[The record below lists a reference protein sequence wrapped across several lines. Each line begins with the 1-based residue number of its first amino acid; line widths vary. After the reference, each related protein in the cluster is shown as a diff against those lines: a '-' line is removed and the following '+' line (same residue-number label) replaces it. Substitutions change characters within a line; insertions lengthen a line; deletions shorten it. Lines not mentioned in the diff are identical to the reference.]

1 MKCNALFATSKL
13 SPQSN
18 RHKLLQKHYKNI
30 TKTIHY
36 AQPQS
41 KSNMYPYAAGYVYDV
56 PGCIKRTAGVLCR
69 CFKARE
75 LPIVVERYVEAA

>member
-1 MKCNALFATSKL
+1 MLYLPLVNCPLNQIGT
-13 SPQSN
+13 N
-18 RHKLLQKHYKNI
+18 YYKNI

-41 KSNMYPYAAGYVYDV
+41 KSNMYPGAAGYVYDV
-56 PGCIKRTAGVLCR
+56 PGCIKRTPGVLCR